1 MRCLALGIATGASL
15 FWGLLLLLGAFAE
28 GEGRWL
34 IGPVALMVLATLVA
48 WRWAWAGGWALL
60 FGGLAFGLVAALLA
74 GRQHLLVFLLAA
86 GPYALS
92 GALLVFSIR
101 RGCRP
106 LG

>member
-1 MRCLALGIATGASL
+1 MRRVALGIATGASL
-15 FWGLLLLLGAFAE
+15 FWGLLFLLGAFAE

-34 IGPVALMVLATLVA
+34 IGPVTLMVLATLVA

-60 FGGLAFGLVAALLA
+60 LGGLAFGLVAALLA
-74 GRQHLLVFLLAA
+74 GRHHLLVFLLAA

-92 GALLVFSIR
+92 GLLLVSSVR
-101 RGCRP
+101 RGRRP